1 MLDYILSE
9 GSIGSVTLKNRFV
22 VPPMGTGRGN
32 TDGTLNDNIIE
43 YYTERA
49 KGGFGLIITEITGID
64 PLSKA
69 IPEEIMLDDDKYI
82 PKMKEFADR
91 IHKEGAKIFVQLHHG
106 GRQVLQ
112 DVIKAQA
119 VAPSAIQCPVTRTLP
134 RELKTEEVY
143 QLVEKFGNAALRA
156 KKAGFDGV
164 EIHGAHGYLVG
175 SFLSGFTNKRADEFG
190 GTLAG
195 KTKFAT
201 DIIKD
206 IKSKCGA
213 AFPICFRIS
222 ADERVEGGLKPEEA
236 AAICKILENAGADAI
251 HVSTGVYAS
260 MSWIIAPYNIE
271 PGYILSSTK
280 IIKKAV
286 NIPVIAVGRITEPFF
301 ANRII
306 ADGIAD
312 FAAFGRSSISDPHLP
327 NKAKEGR
334 IKEIL
339 SCVGCMT
346 RCQGVVA
353 GNKGD
358 RGISCMVNPFAG
370 NEDKRKIQPVK
381 KKKNIIIVGGGP
393 AGLQAAWIL
402 GARGHKVTLYEKA
415 DKTGGQFLPAS
426 VPPGKQAL
434 LSCIVYYNEM
444 CKKYG
449 VDIKLNAE
457 ADEKILRANPDA
469 VILATGGVP
478 AKSAQFEGNKKV
490 ADAIDVLSGKVP
502 LGENVLVIGGGLV
515 GLETAAH
522 IVSQGRRVT
531 VVEMLDK
538 AGTDLHGSIRYFLLK
553 YLVENNVRILTNTKV
568 TEAEKDCVI
577 CQSGSGEIT
586 LDGYDMV
593 VSAAGSVP
601 YNPLESVLKNKI
613 KALYVIGDAKQARRG
628 VEAIEEATEIALS
641 L

>member
-32 TDGTLNDNIIE
+32 IDGTLNDNIIE

-49 KGGFGLIITEITGID
+49 KGGFGLIITEVTGID

-69 IPEEIMLDDDKYI
+69 IPEEIMLDEDKYI
-82 PKMKEFADR
+82 PKMKEFTDR

-190 GTLAG
+190 GTLAR

-236 AAICKILENAGADAI
+236 AAICKILENVGTDAI

-334 IKEIL
+334 INEIL

-358 RGISCMVNPFAG
+358 RGIS
-370 NEDKRKIQPVK
+370 
-381 KKKNIIIVGGGP
+381 
-393 AGLQAAWIL
+393 
-402 GARGHKVTLYEKA
+402 
-415 DKTGGQFLPAS
+415 
-426 VPPGKQAL
+426 
-434 LSCIVYYNEM
+434 
-444 CKKYG
+444 
-449 VDIKLNAE
+449 
-457 ADEKILRANPDA
+457 
-469 VILATGGVP
+469 
-478 AKSAQFEGNKKV
+478 
-490 ADAIDVLSGKVP
+490 
-502 LGENVLVIGGGLV
+502 
-515 GLETAAH
+515 
-522 IVSQGRRVT
+522 
-531 VVEMLDK
+531 
-538 AGTDLHGSIRYFLLK
+538 
-553 YLVENNVRILTNTKV
+553 
-568 TEAEKDCVI
+568 
-577 CQSGSGEIT
+577 
-586 LDGYDMV
+586 
-593 VSAAGSVP
+593 
-601 YNPLESVLKNKI
+601 
-613 KALYVIGDAKQARRG
+613 
-628 VEAIEEATEIALS
+628 
-641 L
+641 